1 MRRKVLSIRCLSRRA
16 SALAAAAMIALAPPA
31 HASAGVAPE
40 AGPALLCRG
49 AIAAMESAT
58 RIPEAF
64 LSAIGRVESG
74 RTLSNGL
81 TAAWPWT
88 VNAAGEGHY
97 YASKAEAIAA
107 VQQFQASG
115 IRSLDVG
122 CLQVN
127 ILYHPDA
134 FASLDQAFDP
144 AINVAYA
151 ARLLMSLHDQ
161 TGSWPRAAAA
171 YHSQTPSLGHAY
183 QERVL
188 AVWSEPDKANPPP
201 AAAPSPAAPRQPE
214 ATRKNEPD
222 RPAATASLPPAGTFT
237 RNLRRPAAPSAL
249 GRSLASYRSMPVQI
263 ASRAPAGLITK

>member
-1 MRRKVLSIRCLSRRA
+1 MT
-16 SALAAAAMIALAPPA
+16 LAPSLAPVA
-31 HASAGVAPE
+31 HASLGSAPD

-58 RIPEAF
+58 RIPESF
-64 LSAIGRVESG
+64 LAAIGRVESG
-74 RTLSNGL
+74 RTLANGL
-81 TAAWPWT
+81 TAPWPWT
-88 VNAAGEGHY
+88 VNAAGEGHF

-127 ILYHPDA
+127 ILYHPEA

-144 AINVAYA
+144 AINAAYA

-161 TGSWPRAAAA
+161 MGSWPRAAAA
-171 YHSQTPSLGHAY
+171 YHSQTPALGHAY

-188 AVWSEPDKANPPP
+188 AVWAEPDKANAP
-201 AAAPSPAAPRQPE
+201 AAPVPPAAPRISTAPE
-214 ATRKNEPD
+214 P
-222 RPAATASLPPAGTFT
+222 PAATAALPPGGNFT
-237 RNLRRPAAPSAL
+237 RDLRLPAAPGAI

-263 ASRAPAGLITK
+263 VLRGPVGGVARY

>member
-1 MRRKVLSIRCLSRRA
+1 MRKVLSTHRLLA
-16 SALAAAAMIALAPPA
+16 GAQALATSAMIALTANA
-31 HASAGVAPE
+31 HATAPE

-81 TAAWPWT
+81 TAPWPWT
-88 VNAAGEGHY
+88 VNAAGEGHFY
-97 YASKAEAIAA
+97 ESKAEAIAA
-107 VQQFQASG
+107 VKQFQASG

-127 ILYHPDA
+127 IMYHPDA

-144 AINVAYA
+144 AVNVAYA

-161 TGSWPRAAAA
+161 MGSWPRAAAA
-171 YHSQTPSLGHAY
+171 YHSQTPSIGHAY

-188 AVWSEPDKANPPP
+188 AVWSEPDKENPARAASPPP
-201 AAAPSPAAPRQPE
+201 AAPRKAEAATKKEPE
-214 ATRKNEPD
+214 H
-222 RPAATASLPPAGTFT
+222 PAATASLPPAGTFT
-237 RNLRRPAAPSAL
+237 RNLRLPAAPNAL

-263 ASRAPAGLITK
+263 ASRAPVGVIAKY